1 SKIDNLILLVY
12 SISPF
17 WLQFF
22 FFLHLTHA
30 ISGVMGKWGDGVMG
44 KWGVGSGVM
53 GKWGVGSGVMGKW
66 GVGCGVWGV
75 GCGEMG

>member
-1 SKIDNLILLVY
+1 LKNSKIDNLILLVY

-30 ISGVMGKWGDGVMG
+30 ISGEVGKWG
-44 KWGVGSGVM
+44 SGDKIIDA
-53 GKWGVGSGVMGKW
+53 GDFT
-66 GVGCGVWGV
+66 
-75 GCGEMG
+75 

>member
-1 SKIDNLILLVY
+1 LKNSKIDNLILLVY

-30 ISGVMGKWGDGVMG
+30 ISGE
-44 KWGVGSGVM
+44 VGSGVM
-53 GKWGVGSGVMGKW
+53 GDKMIDAGDFT
-66 GVGCGVWGV
+66 
-75 GCGEMG
+75 

>member
-1 SKIDNLILLVY
+1 LKNSKIDNLILLVY

-30 ISGVMGKWGDGVMG
+30 ISG
-44 KWGVGSGVM
+44 KWGVGKWGSGVM
-53 GKWGVGSGVMGKW
+53 GDKMINIGDFT
-66 GVGCGVWGV
+66 
-75 GCGEMG
+75 

>member
-1 SKIDNLILLVY
+1 LKNSKIDNLILLVY

-53 GKWGVGSGVMGKW
+53 G
-66 GVGCGVWGV
+66 
-75 GCGEMG
+75 

>member
-1 SKIDNLILLVY
+1 LKNSKIDNLILLVY

-30 ISGVMGKWGDGVMG
+30 ISGVVGWWGVG
-44 KWGVGSGVM
+44 KWGVGSGEWGIMNYEV
-53 GKWGVGSGVMGKW
+53 GSRGVGRW
-66 GVGCGVWGV
+66 GDKMINIGDFT
-75 GCGEMG
+75 